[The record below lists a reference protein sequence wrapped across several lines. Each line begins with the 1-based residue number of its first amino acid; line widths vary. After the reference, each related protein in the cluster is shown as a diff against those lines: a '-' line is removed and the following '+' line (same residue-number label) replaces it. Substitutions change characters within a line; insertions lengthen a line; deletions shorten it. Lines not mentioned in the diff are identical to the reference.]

1 MCPPKMSH
9 GNHRNVRCCPSG
21 LTENGGLHP
30 SFSRHGKIK
39 ASFILHTG
47 LTKTVDC
54 ILRFLAMA
62 ELKRAFILLIWLNE
76 NDEKQRGPLPSNWTV
91 FRQVFDGFP
100 SFSRSSFVLLS
111 FEIRSILVR
120 FSIGSRSVF
129 DRLTNKQRETNERR
143 TRT

>member
-9 GNHRNVRCCPSG
+9 GNHRNVRFCPSG

-62 ELKRAFILLIWLNE
+62 ELKRAFTLLIWLNE
-76 NDEKQRGPLPSNWTV
+76 NDEKQKGGTPIKLDS
-91 FRQVFDGFP
+91 FP
-100 SFSRSSFVLLS
+100 SSLRWFSVIFSIFFRPSFVRNSFNPRSVLDRSS
-111 FEIRSILVR
+111 I
-120 FSIGSRSVF
+120 
-129 DRLTNKQRETNERR
+129 D
-143 TRT
+143 